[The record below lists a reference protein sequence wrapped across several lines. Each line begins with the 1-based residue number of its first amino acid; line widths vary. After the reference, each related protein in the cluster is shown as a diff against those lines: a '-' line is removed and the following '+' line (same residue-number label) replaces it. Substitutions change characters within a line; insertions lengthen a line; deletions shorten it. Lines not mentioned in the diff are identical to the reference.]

1 MFKDSA
7 EYIEKRI
14 NVEPEIGIILGSGLG
29 GIAEAIEKSAIVS
42 YKDIP
47 NFKASTAPDH
57 MGRFVAG
64 KLAGKNVICM
74 QGRLH
79 YYEGYSL
86 EDVVYPVRVM
96 KLLGVKTL
104 IVTNAAGGINESFN
118 SGDIMLI
125 KDHINFMGANPL
137 MGKNYDEIGPR
148 FPDMT
153 NTYTQ
158 RLIKLA
164 EQCAEKLNINL
175 KSGVY
180 IAFSGPSFE
189 TAAEIR
195 AARILGADAV
205 GMSTVPEIISAAHCG
220 MEALAFS
227 LIANMASGVTD
238 KALDGEEVIK
248 IAQEKGKILQQ
259 LIIEILNNYNQE
271 Y

>member
-1 MFKDSA
+1 MFTESA
-7 EYIEKRI
+7 EYIKKHI
-14 NVEPEIGIILGSGLG
+14 NIEPEIGIVLGSGLG
-29 GIAEAIEKSAIVS
+29 GIANAIENSVTIN

-57 MGRFVAG
+57 MGRFVTG

-86 EDVVYPVRVM
+86 EDVVYPIRVM

-104 IVTNAAGGINESFN
+104 IVTNAAGGINELFN

-125 KDHINFMGANPL
+125 KDHINFMGNNPL
-137 MGKNYDEIGPR
+137 IGKNYDEIGPR

-153 NTYTQ
+153 NTYTPK
-158 RLIKLA
+158 LIKLT
-164 EQCAEKLNINL
+164 EQCAKKLSVNL

-195 AARILGADAV
+195 ASRILGADAV
-205 GMSTVPEIISAAHCG
+205 GMSTVPEIIAASHCG
-220 MEALAFS
+220 MEVLAFS

-259 LIIEILNNYNQE
+259 LIIEILNNYN
-271 Y
+271 

>member
-1 MFKDSA
+1 MFTQSV
-7 EYIEKRI
+7 EYIKKFI
-14 NVEPEIGIILGSGLG
+14 NIEPEIGIVLGSGLG
-29 GIAEAIEKSAIVS
+29 GIAEAIESPVTIN

-47 NFKASTAPDH
+47 NFKSSTAPDH
-57 MGRFVAG
+57 MGRFVTG
-64 KLAGKNVICM
+64 RLAGKNIICM

-86 EDVVYPVRVM
+86 EDVVYPIRVM

-125 KDHINFMGANPL
+125 KDHINFMGNNPL
-137 MGKNYDEIGPR
+137 IGKNYDEIGPR

-153 NTYTQ
+153 NTYSKK
-158 RLIKLA
+158 LIKLA
-164 EQCAEKLNINL
+164 EQSADKLNINL

-195 AARILGADAV
+195 ASRILGADAV
-205 GMSTVPEIISAAHCG
+205 GMSTVPEVIAAAHCG

-227 LIANMASGVTD
+227 LIANMAAGVTD

-248 IAQEKGKILQQ
+248 IAQEKGKILQK
-259 LIIEILNNYNQE
+259 LIIEILNNYN
-271 Y
+271 

>member
-1 MFKDSA
+1 MFTQSV
-7 EYIEKRI
+7 EYIKKFI
-14 NVEPEIGIILGSGLG
+14 NIEPEIGIVLGSGLG
-29 GIAEAIEKSAIVS
+29 GIAEAIESFVAIN

-47 NFKASTAPDH
+47 NFKSSTAPDH
-57 MGRFVAG
+57 MGRFVTG

-86 EDVVYPVRVM
+86 EDVVYPIRVM

-104 IVTNAAGGINESFN
+104 IVTNAAGGINELFN

-125 KDHINFMGANPL
+125 KDHINFMGNNPL
-137 MGKNYDEIGPR
+137 IGKNYDEIGPR

-153 NTYTQ
+153 NTYTPK
-158 RLIKLA
+158 LINLA
-164 EQCAEKLNINL
+164 EQCAKKLNIDL

-205 GMSTVPEIISAAHCG
+205 GMSTVPEVIAAAHCG

-259 LIIEILNNYNQE
+259 LIIEILNNYN
-271 Y
+271 

>member
-1 MFKDSA
+1 MFLKSV
-7 EYIEKRI
+7 EYIKKHI
-14 NVEPEIGIILGSGLG
+14 NIEPDIGIILGSGLG
-29 GIAEAIEKSAIVS
+29 GIAEAIEHPAIID

-47 NFKASTAPDH
+47 NFKTSTAPDH
-57 MGRFVAG
+57 MGRFVTG
-64 KLAGKNVICM
+64 RLAGKNVICM

-86 EDVVYPVRVM
+86 EDVVYPIRVM

-125 KDHINFMGANPL
+125 KDHINFTGNNPL
-137 MGKNYDEIGPR
+137 IGKNYDNLGPR
-148 FPDMT
+148 FPNMT
-153 NTYTQ
+153 NTYTKE
-158 RLIKLA
+158 LIKLA
-164 EQCAEKLNINL
+164 EKCAEKLDINL

-205 GMSTVPEIISAAHCG
+205 GMSTVPEVIAAAHCG
-220 MEALAFS
+220 MEVLAFS
-227 LIANMASGVTD
+227 LIANMASGVTN
-238 KALDGEEVIK
+238 KALDGEEVIR
-248 IAQEKGKILQQ
+248 IAQEKGKILQA
-259 LIIEILNNYNQE
+259 LIIDILKNYNRD
-271 Y
+271 

>member
-1 MFKDSA
+1 MFTQSA
-7 EYIEKRI
+7 EFIKNHI
-14 NVEPEIGIILGSGLG
+14 KIKPEIGIILGSGLG
-29 GIAEAIEKSAIVS
+29 GIADAIENPVTIN

-47 NFKASTAPDH
+47 NFKSSTAPDH
-57 MGRFVAG
+57 MGRFVTG
-64 KLAGKNVICM
+64 RLAGKNVICM

-125 KDHINFMGANPL
+125 RDHINFMGANPL
-137 MGKNYDEIGPR
+137 IGKNYDEIGPR

-153 NTYTQ
+153 NTYTPK
-158 RLIKLA
+158 LIKLA
-164 EQCAEKLNINL
+164 EQCSKKLNIDL

-205 GMSTVPEIISAAHCG
+205 GMSTVPEVIAAAHCG

-259 LIIEILNNYNQE
+259 LIIEILNNYN
-271 Y
+271 